1 MKKILALIVS
11 LALAGAVYAGCGKK
25 ITSIGKLDAFDAKK
39 KTLAITPAA
48 KDKKGLRLTKKT
60 KITGTDGKEAKIED
74 LKGQEITVVSEHG
87 KVDSVAIVV
96 KKKEEG

>member
-1 MKKILALIVS
+1 MKKILAIIAS

-25 ITSIGKLDAFDAKK
+25 ITSVGKLDSIDAKL
-39 KTLAITPAA
+39 KTLAITPAS

-60 KITGTDGKEAKIED
+60 KITGADGKIVKIED
-74 LKGQEITVVSEHG
+74 LKGQQITVISEHG

-96 KKKEEG
+96 KKKG

>member
-1 MKKILALIVS
+1 MKKILAIIAS

-25 ITSIGKLDAFDAKK
+25 ITSVGKLDAIDAKK
-39 KTLAITPAA
+39 KTLAITPAS

-60 KITGTDGKEAKIED
+60 KITGADGKIAKIED
-74 LKGQEITVVSEHG
+74 LKGQQITVISEHG

-96 KKKEEG
+96 KKKG

>member
-1 MKKILALIVS
+1 
-11 LALAGAVYAGCGKK
+11 
-25 ITSIGKLDAFDAKK
+25 
-39 KTLAITPAA
+39 
-48 KDKKGLRLTKKT
+48 LTKKT
-60 KITGTDGKEAKIED
+60 KITGADGKEAKITD